1 VGPLGPDVRT
11 GIIRRELTG
20 IIAPEEML
28 PTSRLGEQDFLSLS
42 LAVQASFVTFA
53 DTAGGNNPTKVS
65 YTLVGLF
72 SVRKVVIDMESDS
85 LGLLPTLFTY
95 HDAIEAGVSKRRLYA
110 MRDAGQIEQVAR
122 GIFMRSDSDELV
134 DLDLAE
140 IAIRA
145 PDATLC
151 LSTALVRHDLTDAN
165 PAAIDVAVPSGSHR
179 PVVSPPVKWH
189 RFDTETFTIGR
200 NSLPIYA
207 EHNIGI
213 YSAERCIV
221 DAFRLRWSEGD
232 DLAYIA
238 LRRWLSRR
246 GSQPAALYEMA
257 RNFPK
262 ALPAILKA
270 VQTLTYE

>member
-1 VGPLGPDVRT
+1 
-11 GIIRRELTG
+11 
-20 IIAPEEML
+20 
-28 PTSRLGEQDFLSLS
+28 
-42 LAVQASFVTFA
+42 
-53 DTAGGNNPTKVS
+53 
-65 YTLVGLF
+65 
-72 SVRKVVIDMESDS
+72 VVIDMVSNDP
-85 LGLLPTLFTY
+85 GRLPRLFTY
-95 HDAIEAGVSKRRLYA
+95 REAIGAGVSKRRLYA

-122 GIFMRSDSDELV
+122 GIFMRSEDNGMF

-145 PDATLC
+145 PAATLC

-165 PAAIDVAVPSGSHR
+165 PVVIDVAVPAGSHR
-179 PVVSPPVKWH
+179 PVASPPVKWH
-189 RFDTETFTIGR
+189 RFDTETFAIGR
-200 NSLPIYA
+200 NLLPIYGDR
-207 EHNIGI
+207 NIGI

-221 DAFRLRWSEGD
+221 DAFRLAWSEGD

-262 ALPAILKA
+262 TLPAILKA

>member
-1 VGPLGPDVRT
+1 MANGDLD
-11 GIIRRELTG
+11 
-20 IIAPEEML
+20 
-28 PTSRLGEQDFLSLS
+28 
-42 LAVQASFVTFA
+42 
-53 DTAGGNNPTKVS
+53 
-65 YTLVGLF
+65 
-72 SVRKVVIDMESDS
+72 
-85 LGLLPTLFTY
+85 LLPALFTY
-95 HDAIEAGVSKRRLYA
+95 HEAIQAGVSKRHLYA

-122 GIFMRSDSDELV
+122 GIFIRPDSDELV

-165 PAAIDVAVPSGSHR
+165 PVAIDVAVPAGSHR

-189 RFDTETFTIGR
+189 RFDAKTFAIGR
-200 NSLPIYA
+200 NLLPIFG
-207 EHNIGI
+207 ERNIGI

-221 DAFRLRWSEGD
+221 DAFRLAWSEGD

-246 GSQPAALYEMA
+246 ESKPAALYDIA

-262 ALPAILKA
+262 TLPTVLKA